1 MRHEMQKYQNLPSEG
16 FIRVG
21 TLAAILGVAVVTV
34 WRWSANGYL
43 PKPLKLA
50 DRVTVWKAEEV
61 RAWIQAHSETNK
73 TPEV

>member
-1 MRHEMQKYQNLPSEG
+1 MQKYQNLPSEG

-21 TLAAILGVAVVTV
+21 TLAAILGVSVATV
-34 WRWSANGYL
+34 WRWSSDSRL

-50 DRVTVWKAEEV
+50 DRITVWKAEEV

>member
-1 MRHEMQKYQNLPSEG
+1 MQKYQNLPSEG

-43 PKPLKLA
+43 PRPLKLS

>member
-1 MRHEMQKYQNLPSEG
+1 MQKYQNLPSEG

-43 PKPLKLA
+43 PRSLKLS
-50 DRVTVWKAEEV
+50 DRITVWKVDEI
-61 RAWIQAHSETNK
+61 RAWIQAHSETDGSK
-73 TPEV
+73 EI